1 MIWINIE
8 IGCVRIQLILI
19 WINAG
24 VISQNEDIRLSYQR
38 RSGVISDLELQGHVL
53 DELEFEP
60 SVNAAHIGVIANKGV
75 VTLTGF
81 VMSYAEKLAAER
93 AARRVRGVKA
103 IAEEIEVRLPSDIK
117 HADDE
122 IAARAVNILK
132 WQVGLPAD
140 RITVKVERGIVTLSG
155 EVEWRFQKTDAE
167 AAIHKLTGV
176 VTVINQIRLAA
187 AAHAHEVREKIQKA
201 LQRSA
206 ELEALGITVQTDG
219 GKVVLTGKVR
229 AWYERDL
236 AEQAAWSAPG
246 VTAVEDH
253 LMVEPSLASTSK
265 A

>member
-1 MIWINIE
+1 
-8 IGCVRIQLILI
+8 
-19 WINAG
+19 
-24 VISQNEDIRLSYQR
+24 
-38 RSGVISDLELQGHVL
+38 VISDLELQRDVL

-60 SVNAAHIGVIANKGV
+60 SINAAHIGVTANKGV

-81 VMSYAEKLAAER
+81 VTSYAEKLAAER
-93 AARRVRGVKA
+93 AARRVKGVKA
-103 IAEEIEVRLPSDIK
+103 IAEEIEVRLPSDTK

-176 VTVINQIRLAA
+176 VAVINQIRLAA

-206 ELEALGITVQTDG
+206 ELEALGITVQTEG

-229 AWYERDL
+229 TWFEREL
-236 AEQAAWSAPG
+236 AERAAWSAPG
-246 VTAVEDH
+246 VTSVEDH
-253 LMVEPSLASTSK
+253 LTVEPSWSSPTSLR
-265 A
+265 